1 VSAPVDGTA
10 TAAPTGP
17 RITGEDFRESVRG
30 IISPRRWARNVAHP
44 LKAVGE
50 VAGSGPVFA
59 LLILFGLNCVDELDR
74 TGFGILLPNVRDAF
88 GMSNTGILTLVALTL
103 LGAFLLQMPIAVWAD
118 RGNRVFITLLGA
130 ATWAAFSVMTGLST
144 AIWMLIIARAGAGIG
159 RAVVDPTHSSLLS
172 DWFPVDRR
180 PAVFSFHRAA
190 NVLGQFLGPLLA
202 GGIAYLT
209 DWRVPFLVFAVPT
222 VVLVVVGTRMKE
234 PIRGAQERLASGAS
248 AEVVE
253 TEEPVPSFAESWR
266 LLWKIEVLRRIWYA
280 VPFLAVSLIGF
291 VSLASL
297 LYSDVYELDELQRG
311 YLAAVV
317 EPFQLI
323 GLAIGARL
331 GTRLFLKDPS
341 LIFRLLRWVSFTA
354 AALAAGFA
362 YAPNIGLAV
371 VFNILLTADLAILL
385 PGILA
390 TLSLA
395 IPARARAVGFSV
407 ASWWAIP
414 GLALLPL
421 IGWIGDNWGTRLGML
436 VMTPILL
443 IGGLMISSGGS
454 VITRD
459 IEDVWRSSTAR
470 SQALLER
477 REGRSK
483 LLLVRDL
490 NVGYDGLQ
498 VLFDVN
504 MDVAEGEVVA
514 LLGTNGAGKST
525 LLRAITGITEAD
537 FGAVIFDGRD
547 ITHAPPNEIAAL
559 GVASVPGGAGV
570 FPGLTVREN
579 LRSAGWLVRRDRRL
593 MEERIEEVLDVF
605 PILRDRL
612 EEPASNLSGG
622 QQQMLALGMALL
634 ARPQLLIIDE
644 LSLGLAP
651 VVVSKLAELVRQV
664 AAGGTTVL
672 LVEQSVNVALGMAS
686 TAYFME
692 RGRVQFSGPA
702 EELLERPDLL
712 RAVFLTESALHGDG
726 APAAN
731 NGAATN
737 GAATNGAATNR
748 SGTAVPGAGAAA
760 PNGVVAPNGAS
771 QPDGRGIER
780 PTVPAPTA
788 PAATASDTPALQLVG
803 ITRRFGG
810 INAVDDVSL
819 EVTPGE
825 IVGLIGQNGA
835 GKTTILDLVS
845 GFQPLDG
852 GRILLA
858 GRDVS
863 HLSPAHRARIGL
875 GRTFQGGRLFSG
887 LTVAETVAVSLDR
900 SVAVKDPVNA
910 ALRLP
915 AAYDSEVAVG
925 RRVRQLLELFG
936 LMDYRD
942 SFTAE
947 LSTGTR
953 RIVELACVVGH
964 QPSVLLLDEPAGGVA
979 QKEVEQLGALLRRIC
994 DELGCAMLVIEHDM
1008 PLVAGLADR
1017 LVALETGAVIAE
1029 GEPAAVLADPRV
1041 IASYLGDDQL
1051 AVARSGSRGGGSVGT
1066 GAGDEVPGGT

>member
-1 VSAPVDGTA
+1 MNGAGHHGVTE
-10 TAAPTGP
+10 P
-17 RITGEDFRESVRG
+17 RISAEDLRESVRG
-30 IISPRRWARNVAHP
+30 IVSPRRWSATLAHP
-44 LKAVGE
+44 IRAVGE

-103 LGAFLLQMPIAVWAD
+103 LGAFLMQMPIAVWAD

-130 ATWAAFSVMTGLST
+130 ATWAAFSIMTGLST
-144 AIWMLIIARAGAGIG
+144 AIWMLIVARAGAGIG
-159 RAVVDPTHSSLLS
+159 RAVVDPTHASLLS

-222 VVLVVVGTRMKE
+222 VILVVLGTRMKE
-234 PIRGAQERLASGAS
+234 PIRGAQERRASGAS
-248 AEVVE
+248 DEVVE
-253 TEEPVPSFAESWR
+253 TEEPIPSFAESWR

-297 LYSDVYELDELQRG
+297 LYSDVYRLDELQRG

-317 EPFQLI
+317 EPFQLL
-323 GLAIGARL
+323 GLAVGARL
-331 GTRLFLKDPS
+331 GTRLFLKSPA
-341 LIFRLLRWVSFTA
+341 LIFRLLRWVSFVA

-362 YAPNIGLAV
+362 YAPNIAVAV
-371 VFNILLTADLAILL
+371 VFNVLLTADLAILL

-443 IGGLMISSGGS
+443 VGGLMISSGGS
-454 VITRD
+454 VIQRD
-459 IEDVWRSSTAR
+459 IEDVWKSSTAR

-477 REGRSK
+477 RAGRSK

-504 MDVAEGEVVA
+504 MEIAEGEIVA

-559 GVASVPGGAGV
+559 GVASMPGGAGV
-570 FPGLTVREN
+570 FPGLSVREN
-579 LRSAGWLVRRDRRL
+579 LRSAGWLVRRDRPVLDARTA
-593 MEERIEEVLDVF
+593 EVLEVF
-605 PILRDRL
+605 PVLAERL

-622 QQQMLALGMALL
+622 QQQMLALAMALL
-634 ARPQLLIIDE
+634 SRPKLLIIDE

-651 VVVSKLAELVRQV
+651 VVVGKLAELVREV

-672 LVEQSVNVALGMAS
+672 LVEQSVNVALGMAG

-702 EELLERPDLL
+702 EELLNRPDLL
-712 RAVFLTESALHGDG
+712 RAVFLAESVAAAGANDG
-726 APAAN
+726 ASGG
-731 NGAATN
+731 NGT
-737 GAATNGAATNR
+737 GPDTR
-748 SGTAVPGAGAAA
+748 PEEPPIGAG
-760 PNGVVAPNGAS
+760 
-771 QPDGRGIER
+771 
-780 PTVPAPTA
+780 
-788 PAATASDTPALQLVG
+788 PALELVAV
-803 ITRRFGG
+803 TRRFGG
-810 INAVDDVSL
+810 INAVDQVSL
-819 EVTPGE
+819 SVAPGE

-835 GKTTILDLVS
+835 GKTTILDLIS

-852 GRILLA
+852 GRILLN
-858 GRDVS
+858 GHDLS
-863 HLSPAHRARIGL
+863 HLSAAQRARHGL

-900 SVAVKDPVNA
+900 SVAVKDPINA

-915 AAYDSEVAVG
+915 AAHDSEVAVG

-979 QKEVEQLGALLRRIC
+979 QKEVEQLGALLGRIRS
-994 DELGCAMLVIEHDM
+994 ELGCAMLVIEHDM

-1029 GEPAAVLADPRV
+1029 GAPTDVLADPRV
-1041 IASYLGDDQL
+1041 IASYLGDDHL
-1051 AVARSGSRGGGSVGT
+1051 AVARSGHT
-1066 GAGDEVPGGT
+1066 N

>member
-1 VSAPVDGTA
+1 MNGAGHHGVTE
-10 TAAPTGP
+10 P
-17 RITGEDFRESVRG
+17 RISAEDLRESVRG
-30 IISPRRWARNVAHP
+30 IVSPRRWSATLAHP
-44 LKAVGE
+44 IRAVGE

-103 LGAFLLQMPIAVWAD
+103 LGAFLMQMPIAVWAD

-130 ATWAAFSVMTGLST
+130 ATWAAFSIMTGLST
-144 AIWMLIIARAGAGIG
+144 AIWMLIVARAGAGIG
-159 RAVVDPTHSSLLS
+159 RAVVDPTHASLLS

-222 VVLVVVGTRMKE
+222 VILVVLGTRMKE
-234 PIRGAQERLASGAS
+234 PIRGAQERRASGAS
-248 AEVVE
+248 DEVVE
-253 TEEPVPSFAESWR
+253 TEEPIPSFAESWR

-297 LYSDVYELDELQRG
+297 LYSDVYRLDELQRG

-317 EPFQLI
+317 EPFQLL
-323 GLAIGARL
+323 GLAVGARL
-331 GTRLFLKDPS
+331 GTRLFLKSPA
-341 LIFRLLRWVSFTA
+341 LIFRLLRWVSFIA

-362 YAPNIGLAV
+362 YAPNIAVAV
-371 VFNILLTADLAILL
+371 VFNVLLTADLAILL

-443 IGGLMISSGGS
+443 VGGLMISSGGS
-454 VITRD
+454 VIQRD
-459 IEDVWRSSTAR
+459 IEDVWKSSTAR

-477 REGRSK
+477 RAGRSK

-504 MDVAEGEVVA
+504 MEIAEGEIVA

-559 GVASVPGGAGV
+559 GVASMPGGAGV
-570 FPGLTVREN
+570 FPGLSVREN
-579 LRSAGWLVRRDRRL
+579 LRSAGWLVRRDRPVLDARTA
-593 MEERIEEVLDVF
+593 EVLEVF
-605 PILRDRL
+605 PVLAERL

-622 QQQMLALGMALL
+622 QQQMLALAMALL
-634 ARPQLLIIDE
+634 SRPKLLIIDE

-651 VVVSKLAELVRQV
+651 VVVGKLAELVREV

-672 LVEQSVNVALGMAS
+672 LVEQSVNVALGMAG

-702 EELLERPDLL
+702 EELLNRPDLL
-712 RAVFLTESALHGDG
+712 RAVFLAESVAAAGANDG
-726 APAAN
+726 ASGG
-731 NGAATN
+731 NGT
-737 GAATNGAATNR
+737 GPDTR
-748 SGTAVPGAGAAA
+748 PEEPPIGAG
-760 PNGVVAPNGAS
+760 
-771 QPDGRGIER
+771 
-780 PTVPAPTA
+780 
-788 PAATASDTPALQLVG
+788 PALELVAV
-803 ITRRFGG
+803 TRRFGG
-810 INAVDDVSL
+810 INAVDQVSL
-819 EVTPGE
+819 SIAPGE

-835 GKTTILDLVS
+835 GKTTILDLIS

-852 GRILLA
+852 GRILLN
-858 GRDVS
+858 GHDLS
-863 HLSPAHRARIGL
+863 HLSAAQRARHGL

-900 SVAVKDPVNA
+900 SVAVKDPINA

-915 AAYDSEVAVG
+915 AAHDSEVAVG

-979 QKEVEQLGALLRRIC
+979 QKEVEQLGALLGRIRS
-994 DELGCAMLVIEHDM
+994 ELGCAMLVIEHDM
-1008 PLVAGLADR
+1008 PLVAGLANR

-1029 GEPAAVLADPRV
+1029 GTPTDVLADPRV
-1041 IASYLGDDQL
+1041 IASYLGDDHL
-1051 AVARSGSRGGGSVGT
+1051 AVARSGHT
-1066 GAGDEVPGGT
+1066 N

>member
-1 VSAPVDGTA
+1 MNGAGHHGVTE
-10 TAAPTGP
+10 P
-17 RITGEDFRESVRG
+17 RISAEDLRESVRG
-30 IISPRRWARNVAHP
+30 IVSPRRWSATLAHP
-44 LKAVGE
+44 IRAVGE
-50 VAGSGPVFA
+50 VAGSGPVYA

-103 LGAFLLQMPIAVWAD
+103 LGAFLMQMPIAVWAD

-130 ATWAAFSVMTGLST
+130 ATWAAFSIMTGLST
-144 AIWMLIIARAGAGIG
+144 AIWMLIVARAGAGIG
-159 RAVVDPTHSSLLS
+159 RAVVDPTHASLLS

-222 VVLVVVGTRMKE
+222 VILVVLGTRMKE
-234 PIRGAQERLASGAS
+234 PIRGAQERRASGAS
-248 AEVVE
+248 DEVVE
-253 TEEPVPSFAESWR
+253 TEEPIPSFAESWR

-297 LYSDVYELDELQRG
+297 LYSDVYRLDELQRG

-317 EPFQLI
+317 EPFQLL
-323 GLAIGARL
+323 GLAVGARL
-331 GTRLFLKDPS
+331 GTRLFLKSPA
-341 LIFRLLRWVSFTA
+341 LIFRLLRWVSFIA

-362 YAPNIGLAV
+362 YAPNIAVAV
-371 VFNILLTADLAILL
+371 VFNVLLTADLAILL

-443 IGGLMISSGGS
+443 VGGLMISSGGS
-454 VITRD
+454 VIQRD
-459 IEDVWRSSTAR
+459 IEDVWKSSTAR

-477 REGRSK
+477 RAGRSK

-504 MDVAEGEVVA
+504 MEIAEGEIVA

-559 GVASVPGGAGV
+559 GVASMPGGAGV
-570 FPGLTVREN
+570 FPGLSVREN
-579 LRSAGWLVRRDRRL
+579 LRSAGWLVRRDRPVLDARTA
-593 MEERIEEVLDVF
+593 EVLEVF
-605 PILRDRL
+605 PVLAERL

-622 QQQMLALGMALL
+622 QQQMLALAMALL
-634 ARPQLLIIDE
+634 SRPKLLIIDE

-651 VVVSKLAELVRQV
+651 VVVGKLVELVREV

-672 LVEQSVNVALGMAS
+672 LVEQSVNVALGMAG

-702 EELLERPDLL
+702 EELLNRPDLL
-712 RAVFLTESALHGDG
+712 RAVFLAESVAAAGANDG
-726 APAAN
+726 ASGG
-731 NGAATN
+731 NGT
-737 GAATNGAATNR
+737 GPDTR
-748 SGTAVPGAGAAA
+748 PEEPPIGAG
-760 PNGVVAPNGAS
+760 
-771 QPDGRGIER
+771 
-780 PTVPAPTA
+780 
-788 PAATASDTPALQLVG
+788 PALELVAV
-803 ITRRFGG
+803 TRRFGG
-810 INAVDDVSL
+810 INAVDQVSL
-819 EVTPGE
+819 SIAPGE

-835 GKTTILDLVS
+835 GKTTILDLIS

-852 GRILLA
+852 GRILLN
-858 GRDVS
+858 GHDLS
-863 HLSPAHRARIGL
+863 HLSAAQRARHGL

-900 SVAVKDPVNA
+900 SVAVKDPINA

-915 AAYDSEVAVG
+915 AAHDSEVAVG

-979 QKEVEQLGALLRRIC
+979 QKEVEQLGALLGRIRS
-994 DELGCAMLVIEHDM
+994 ELGCAMLVIEHDM
-1008 PLVAGLADR
+1008 PLVAGLANR

-1029 GEPAAVLADPRV
+1029 GTPTDVLADPRV
-1041 IASYLGDDQL
+1041 IASYLGDDHL
-1051 AVARSGSRGGGSVGT
+1051 AVARSGHT
-1066 GAGDEVPGGT
+1066 N

>member
-1 VSAPVDGTA
+1 VSAPADTTTA
-10 TAAPTGP
+10 PAAPGP
-17 RITGEDFRESVRG
+17 RITREDFRESVRG
-30 IISPRRWARNVAHP
+30 IVSPRRWARNVAHP
-44 LKAVGE
+44 VKAVGE

-59 LLILFGLNCVDELDR
+59 LLVLFGLNCVDELDR

-103 LGAFLLQMPIAVWAD
+103 LGAFLMQMPIAIWAD

-159 RAVVDPTHSSLLS
+159 RAVVDPTHASLLS
-172 DWFPVDRR
+172 DWFAVDRR

-190 NVLGQFLGPLLA
+190 NVLGQFMGPLLA

-209 DWRVPFLVFAVPT
+209 DWRVPFFVFAVPT
-222 VVLVVVGTRMKE
+222 VVLVVIGTRMKE
-234 PIRGAQERLASGAS
+234 PVRGAQERLASGAS

-253 TEEPVPSFAESWR
+253 TAEPVPSFAESWR

-297 LYSDVYELDELQRG
+297 LYSDVYDLDELQRG

-323 GLAIGARL
+323 GLAVGARL
-331 GTRLFLKDPS
+331 GTRLFLKDPA

-354 AALAAGFA
+354 ALLAAGFA

-477 REGRSK
+477 RQGRSK

-579 LRSAGWLVRRDRRL
+579 LRSAAWLIRRDRRL
-593 MEERIEEVLDVF
+593 VEERIEEVLEVF
-605 PILRDRL
+605 PILRERL

-634 ARPQLLIIDE
+634 ARPKLLIIDE

-664 AAGGTTVL
+664 AAAGTTVL

-712 RAVFLTESALHGDG
+712 RAVFLTETALHGD
-726 APAAN
+726 
-731 NGAATN
+731 
-737 GAATNGAATNR
+737 
-748 SGTAVPGAGAAA
+748 AGAAA
-760 PNGVVAPNGAS
+760 NGSAANGATS
-771 QPDGRGIER
+771 NGPATNGPAVGNVTSSNGHDG
-780 PTVPAPTA
+780 PAAAPAPVPTG
-788 PAATASDTPALQLVG
+788 ASGPALQLVD

-810 INAVDDVSL
+810 INAVDCVSL
-819 EVTPGE
+819 EVTEGE

-863 HLSPAHRARIGL
+863 HLSPAQRARAGL
-875 GRTFQGGRLFSG
+875 GRTFQGGRLFPG

-900 SVAVKDPVNA
+900 SVAVKDPINA

-942 SFTAE
+942 SFTSE

-1041 IASYLGDDQL
+1041 VASYLGDDQL
-1051 AVARSGSRGGGSVGT
+1051 AVARSGSASTTG
-1066 GAGDEVPGGT
+1066 GAGDGVPGGT

>member
-1 VSAPVDGTA
+1 MNGAGHHGVTE
-10 TAAPTGP
+10 P
-17 RITGEDFRESVRG
+17 RISAEDLRESVRG
-30 IISPRRWARNVAHP
+30 IVSPRRWSATLAHP
-44 LKAVGE
+44 IRAVGE

-103 LGAFLLQMPIAVWAD
+103 LGAFLMQMPIAVWAD

-130 ATWAAFSVMTGLST
+130 ATWAAFSIMTGLST
-144 AIWMLIIARAGAGIG
+144 AIWMLIVARAGAGIG
-159 RAVVDPTHSSLLS
+159 RAVVDPTHASLLS

-222 VVLVVVGTRMKE
+222 VILVVLGTRMKE
-234 PIRGAQERLASGAS
+234 PIRGAQERRASGAS
-248 AEVVE
+248 DEVVE
-253 TEEPVPSFAESWR
+253 TEEPIPSFAESWR

-297 LYSDVYELDELQRG
+297 LYSDVYRLDELQRG

-317 EPFQLI
+317 EPFQLL
-323 GLAIGARL
+323 GLAVGARL
-331 GTRLFLKDPS
+331 GTRLFLKSPA
-341 LIFRLLRWVSFTA
+341 LIFRLLRWVSFIA

-362 YAPNIGLAV
+362 YAPNIAVAV
-371 VFNILLTADLAILL
+371 VFNVLLTADLAILL

-443 IGGLMISSGGS
+443 VGGLMISSGGS
-454 VITRD
+454 VIQRD
-459 IEDVWRSSTAR
+459 IEDVWKSSTAR

-477 REGRSK
+477 RAGRSK

-504 MDVAEGEVVA
+504 MEIAEGEIVA

-559 GVASVPGGAGV
+559 GVASMPGGAGV
-570 FPGLTVREN
+570 FPGLSVREN
-579 LRSAGWLVRRDRRL
+579 LRSAGWLVRRDRPVLDARTA
-593 MEERIEEVLDVF
+593 EVLEVF
-605 PILRDRL
+605 PVLAERL

-622 QQQMLALGMALL
+622 QQQMLALAMALL
-634 ARPQLLIIDE
+634 SRPKLLIIDE

-651 VVVSKLAELVRQV
+651 VVVGKLAELVREV

-672 LVEQSVNVALGMAS
+672 LVEQSVNVALGMAG

-702 EELLERPDLL
+702 EELLNRPDLL
-712 RAVFLTESALHGDG
+712 RAVFLAESVAAAGANDG
-726 APAAN
+726 ASGG
-731 NGAATN
+731 NGT
-737 GAATNGAATNR
+737 GPDTR
-748 SGTAVPGAGAAA
+748 PEEPPIGAG
-760 PNGVVAPNGAS
+760 
-771 QPDGRGIER
+771 
-780 PTVPAPTA
+780 
-788 PAATASDTPALQLVG
+788 PALELVAV
-803 ITRRFGG
+803 TRRFGG
-810 INAVDDVSL
+810 INAVDQVSL
-819 EVTPGE
+819 SIAPGE

-835 GKTTILDLVS
+835 GKTTILDLIS

-852 GRILLA
+852 GRILLN
-858 GRDVS
+858 GHDLS
-863 HLSPAHRARIGL
+863 HLSAAQRARHGL

-900 SVAVKDPVNA
+900 SVAVKDPINA

-915 AAYDSEVAVG
+915 AAHDSEVAVG

-942 SFTAE
+942 SFTSE

-979 QKEVEQLGALLRRIC
+979 QKEVEQLGALLGRIRS
-994 DELGCAMLVIEHDM
+994 ELGCAMLVIEHDM
-1008 PLVAGLADR
+1008 PLVAGLANR

-1029 GEPAAVLADPRV
+1029 GTPTDVLADPRV
-1041 IASYLGDDQL
+1041 IASYLGDDHL
-1051 AVARSGSRGGGSVGT
+1051 AVARSGHT
-1066 GAGDEVPGGT
+1066 N

>member
-1 VSAPVDGTA
+1 MSAPVDTVTEA
-10 TAAPTGP
+10 EGP
-17 RITGEDFRESVRG
+17 RITREDFRESVRG
-30 IISPRRWARNVAHP
+30 IVSPRRWARNVAHP
-44 LKAVGE
+44 IRAVGE

-59 LLILFGLNCVDELDR
+59 LLVLFGLNCVDELDR

-103 LGAFLLQMPIAVWAD
+103 LGAFLMQMPIAIWAD
-118 RGNRVFITLLGA
+118 RGNRVVITLLGA
-130 ATWAAFSVMTGLST
+130 ATWAAFSIMTGLST
-144 AIWMLIIARAGAGIG
+144 AIWMLIVARAGAGIG
-159 RAVVDPTHSSLLS
+159 RAVVDPTHASLLS
-172 DWFPVDRR
+172 DWFAVDRR

-222 VVLVVVGTRMKE
+222 VVLVIVGTRMKE
-234 PIRGAQERLASGAS
+234 PLRGAQERRASGAS
-248 AEVVE
+248 EEVIE
-253 TEEPVPSFAESWR
+253 TEEPIPSFAESWR
-266 LLWKIEVLRRIWYA
+266 LLWKIDVLRRIWYA

-297 LYSDVYELDELQRG
+297 LYSDVYDLDELQRG

-331 GTRLFLKDPS
+331 GTRLFLKDPA

-354 AALAAGFA
+354 AILAAGFA
-362 YAPNIGLAV
+362 YAPTIGLAV

-443 IGGLMISSGGS
+443 VGGLMISSGGS
-454 VITRD
+454 VIKRD
-459 IEDVWRSSTAR
+459 IEDVWKSSTAR

-477 REGRSK
+477 RAGRSK

-504 MDVAEGEVVA
+504 MDIAEGEVVA

-579 LRSAGWLVRRDRRL
+579 LRSAGWLVRKDRAL
-593 MEERIEEVLDVF
+593 MEQRVEEVLEVF
-605 PILRDRL
+605 PILRERL
-612 EEPASNLSGG
+612 DEPASNLSGG

-634 ARPQLLIIDE
+634 ARPKLLIIDE

-651 VVVSKLAELVRQV
+651 VVVAKLAELVREV

-692 RGRVQFSGPA
+692 RGKVQFSGPA
-702 EELLERPDLL
+702 EELLDRPDLL
-712 RAVFLTESALHGDG
+712 RAVFLSESALHGDG
-726 APAAN
+726 AAPNGTAASDGTA
-731 NGAATN
+731 NGGTATGAVAIDGVAPTN
-737 GAATNGAATNR
+737 GSGNGT
-748 SGTAVPGAGAAA
+748 GGVPAA
-760 PNGVVAPNGAS
+760 PNGHAAPVAAAVGA
-771 QPDGRGIER
+771 DAT
-780 PTVPAPTA
+780 PTE
-788 PAATASDTPALQLVG
+788 PALQLIG
-803 ITRRFGG
+803 LTRRFGG
-810 INAVDDVSL
+810 INAVDGVSL
-819 EVTPGE
+819 DVAPGE

-852 GRILLA
+852 GRILMG
-858 GRDVS
+858 GRDLS
-863 HLSPAHRARIGL
+863 HLSAAQRARIGL
-875 GRTFQGGRLFSG
+875 GRTFQGGRLFAG

-900 SVAVKDPVNA
+900 SVAVKDPINA

-915 AAYDSEVAVG
+915 ASYDSEVAVG

-979 QKEVEQLGALLRRIC
+979 QKEVEQLGALLRRIR

-1029 GEPAAVLADPRV
+1029 GDPTAVLTDPRV
-1041 IASYLGDDQL
+1041 VASYLGDDQL
-1051 AVARSGSRGGGSVGT
+1051 AVARSGSTASWGDGDGG
-1066 GAGDEVPGGT
+1066 

>member
-1 VSAPVDGTA
+1 MNGAGHHGVTE
-10 TAAPTGP
+10 P
-17 RITGEDFRESVRG
+17 RISAEDLRESVRG
-30 IISPRRWARNVAHP
+30 IVSPRRWSATLAHP
-44 LKAVGE
+44 IRAVGE

-103 LGAFLLQMPIAVWAD
+103 LGAFLMQMPIAVWAD

-130 ATWAAFSVMTGLST
+130 ATWAAFSIMTGLST
-144 AIWMLIIARAGAGIG
+144 AIWMLIVARAGAGIG
-159 RAVVDPTHSSLLS
+159 RAVVDPTHASLLS

-222 VVLVVVGTRMKE
+222 VILVVLGTRMKE
-234 PIRGAQERLASGAS
+234 PIRGAQERRASGAS
-248 AEVVE
+248 DEVVE
-253 TEEPVPSFAESWR
+253 TEEPIPSFAESWR

-297 LYSDVYELDELQRG
+297 LYSDVYRLDELQRG

-317 EPFQLI
+317 EPFQLL
-323 GLAIGARL
+323 GLAVGARL
-331 GTRLFLKDPS
+331 GTRLFLKSPA
-341 LIFRLLRWVSFTA
+341 LIFRLLRWVSFVA

-362 YAPNIGLAV
+362 YAPNIAVAV
-371 VFNILLTADLAILL
+371 VFNVLLTADLAILL

-443 IGGLMISSGGS
+443 VGGLMISSGGS
-454 VITRD
+454 VIQRD
-459 IEDVWRSSTAR
+459 IEDVWKSSTAR

-477 REGRSK
+477 RAGRSK

-504 MDVAEGEVVA
+504 MEIAEGEIVA

-559 GVASVPGGAGV
+559 GVASMPGGAGV
-570 FPGLTVREN
+570 FPGLSVREN
-579 LRSAGWLVRRDRRL
+579 LRSAGWLVRRDRPVLDARTA
-593 MEERIEEVLDVF
+593 EVLEVF
-605 PILRDRL
+605 PVLAERL

-622 QQQMLALGMALL
+622 QQQMLALAMALL
-634 ARPQLLIIDE
+634 SRPKLLIIDE

-651 VVVSKLAELVRQV
+651 VVVGKLVELVREV

-672 LVEQSVNVALGMAS
+672 LVEQSVNVALGMAG

-702 EELLERPDLL
+702 EELLNRPDLL
-712 RAVFLTESALHGDG
+712 RAVFLAESVAAAGANDG
-726 APAAN
+726 ASGG
-731 NGAATN
+731 NGT
-737 GAATNGAATNR
+737 GPDTR
-748 SGTAVPGAGAAA
+748 PEEPPIGAG
-760 PNGVVAPNGAS
+760 
-771 QPDGRGIER
+771 
-780 PTVPAPTA
+780 
-788 PAATASDTPALQLVG
+788 PALELVAV
-803 ITRRFGG
+803 TRRFGG
-810 INAVDDVSL
+810 INAVDQVSL
-819 EVTPGE
+819 SIAPGE

-835 GKTTILDLVS
+835 GKTTILDLIS

-852 GRILLA
+852 GRILLN
-858 GRDVS
+858 GHDLS
-863 HLSPAHRARIGL
+863 HLSAAQRARHGL

-900 SVAVKDPVNA
+900 SVAVKDPINA

-915 AAYDSEVAVG
+915 AAHDSEVAVG

-979 QKEVEQLGALLRRIC
+979 QKEVEQLGALLGRIRS
-994 DELGCAMLVIEHDM
+994 ELGCAMLVIEHDM

-1029 GEPAAVLADPRV
+1029 GAPTDVLADPRV
-1041 IASYLGDDQL
+1041 IASYLGDDHL
-1051 AVARSGSRGGGSVGT
+1051 AVARSGHT
-1066 GAGDEVPGGT
+1066 N

>member
-1 VSAPVDGTA
+1 M
-10 TAAPTGP
+10 TGAEHHGVTEP
-17 RITGEDFRESVRG
+17 RISAEDLRESVRG
-30 IISPRRWARNVAHP
+30 IVSPRRWSATLAHP
-44 LKAVGE
+44 IRAVGE

-103 LGAFLLQMPIAVWAD
+103 LGAFLMQMPIAVWAD

-130 ATWAAFSVMTGLST
+130 ATWAAFSIMTGLST
-144 AIWMLIIARAGAGIG
+144 AIWMLIVARAGAGIG
-159 RAVVDPTHSSLLS
+159 RAVVDPTHASLLS

-222 VVLVVVGTRMKE
+222 VILVVLGTRMKE
-234 PIRGAQERLASGAS
+234 PIRGAQERRASGAS
-248 AEVVE
+248 DEVVE
-253 TEEPVPSFAESWR
+253 TEEPIPSFAESWR

-297 LYSDVYELDELQRG
+297 LYSDVYRLDELQRG

-317 EPFQLI
+317 EPFQLL
-323 GLAIGARL
+323 GLAVGARL
-331 GTRLFLKDPS
+331 GTRLFLKSPA
-341 LIFRLLRWVSFTA
+341 LIFRLLRWVSFVA

-362 YAPNIGLAV
+362 YAPNIAVAV
-371 VFNILLTADLAILL
+371 VFNVLLTADLAILL

-443 IGGLMISSGGS
+443 VGGLMISSGGS
-454 VITRD
+454 VIQRD
-459 IEDVWRSSTAR
+459 IEDVWKSSTAR

-477 REGRSK
+477 RAGRSK

-504 MDVAEGEVVA
+504 MEIAEGEIVA

-559 GVASVPGGAGV
+559 GVASMPGGAGV
-570 FPGLTVREN
+570 FPGLSVREN
-579 LRSAGWLVRRDRRL
+579 LRSAGWLVRRDRPELDARTA
-593 MEERIEEVLDVF
+593 EVLEVF
-605 PILRDRL
+605 PVLAERL

-622 QQQMLALGMALL
+622 QQQMLALAMALL
-634 ARPQLLIIDE
+634 SRPKLLIIDE

-651 VVVSKLAELVRQV
+651 VVVGKLAELVREV

-672 LVEQSVNVALGMAS
+672 LVEQSVNVALGMAG

-702 EELLERPDLL
+702 EELLNRPDLL
-712 RAVFLTESALHGDG
+712 RAVFLAESVAAAGANDG
-726 APAAN
+726 ASGG
-731 NGAATN
+731 NGT
-737 GAATNGAATNR
+737 GPDTR
-748 SGTAVPGAGAAA
+748 PEEPPIGAG
-760 PNGVVAPNGAS
+760 
-771 QPDGRGIER
+771 
-780 PTVPAPTA
+780 
-788 PAATASDTPALQLVG
+788 PALELVAV
-803 ITRRFGG
+803 TRRFGG
-810 INAVDDVSL
+810 INAVDQVSL
-819 EVTPGE
+819 SVAPGE

-835 GKTTILDLVS
+835 GKTTILDLIS

-852 GRILLA
+852 GRILLN
-858 GRDVS
+858 GYDLS
-863 HLSPAHRARIGL
+863 HLSAAHRARHGL
-875 GRTFQGGRLFSG
+875 GRTFQGGRLFPG

-900 SVAVKDPVNA
+900 SVSVKDPINA

-915 AAYDSEVAVG
+915 AAHDSEVAVG

-979 QKEVEQLGALLRRIC
+979 QKEVEQLGALLGRIRS
-994 DELGCAMLVIEHDM
+994 ELGCAMLVIEHDM

-1029 GEPAAVLADPRV
+1029 GAPTDVLADPRV
-1041 IASYLGDDQL
+1041 IASYLGDDHL
-1051 AVARSGSRGGGSVGT
+1051 AVARSGHT
-1066 GAGDEVPGGT
+1066 N

>member
-1 VSAPVDGTA
+1 MSASADA
-10 TAAPTGP
+10 AAPESDVGP
-17 RITGEDFRESVRG
+17 RITSEDFKESVKG
-30 IISPRRWARNVAHP
+30 IVSPRRWAATMAHP
-44 LKAVGE
+44 MRAVAE

-59 LLILFGLNCVDELDR
+59 LLVLFGLNCVDELDR
-74 TGFGILLPNVRDAF
+74 TGFGILLPNIRDAF

-103 LGAFLLQMPIAVWAD
+103 LGAFLMQMPIAVWAD
-118 RGNRVFITLLGA
+118 RGNRVVITLLGA
-130 ATWAAFSVMTGLST
+130 ATWAAFSVMTGMST
-144 AIWMLIIARAGAGIG
+144 AIWMLIVARAGAGIG

-190 NVLGQFLGPLLA
+190 NVLGQFAGPLLA

-222 VVLVVVGTRMKE
+222 VLLVVLGTRMKE
-234 PIRGAQERLASGAS
+234 PIRGAQERLAAGAS
-248 AEVVE
+248 AEVAE

-266 LLWKIEVLRRIWYA
+266 LLWKIEALRRIWYA

-297 LYSDVYELDELQRG
+297 LYSDVYHLDELQRG

-323 GLAIGARL
+323 GLAVGARL
-331 GTRLFLKDPS
+331 GTRLFLKDPA

-354 AALAAGFA
+354 AVLAAGFA
-362 YAPNIGLAV
+362 YAPTIWLAV

-443 IGGLMISSGGS
+443 VGGLMISSGGS
-454 VITRD
+454 VISRD
-459 IEDVWRSSTAR
+459 IDDVWKSSMAR
-470 SQALLER
+470 SQALLDR
-477 REGRSK
+477 REGRAK
-483 LLLVRDL
+483 LLMVRDL

-504 MDVAEGEVVA
+504 MEVAEGEIVA

-525 LLRAITGITEAD
+525 LLRAVTGITEAD

-559 GVASVPGGAGV
+559 GVASMPGGSGV
-570 FPGLTVREN
+570 FPGLTVNEN

-593 MEERIEEVLDVF
+593 LDERTEQVLEVF

-612 EEPASNLSGG
+612 EDRASNLSGG

-634 ARPQLLIIDE
+634 AQPKLLIIDE

-651 VVVSKLAELVRQV
+651 VVVGKLAELVGDV
-664 AAGGTTVL
+664 AARGTTVL

-702 EELLERPDLL
+702 EELLQRPDLL
-712 RAVFLTESALHGDG
+712 RAVFLTEGSVAHNDASAD
-726 APAAN
+726 ASAD
-731 NGAATN
+731 
-737 GAATNGAATNR
+737 
-748 SGTAVPGAGAAA
+748 AGAASR
-760 PNGVVAPNGAS
+760 NGAPLPEPS
-771 QPDGRGIER
+771 
-780 PTVPAPTA
+780 VPAS
-788 PAATASDTPALQLVG
+788 AASGPVLELIG
-803 ITRRFGG
+803 LTRRFGG
-810 INAVDDVSL
+810 INAVDGVNLSVASG
-819 EVTPGE
+819 EV
-825 IVGLIGQNGA
+825 VGLIGQNGA
-835 GKTTILDLVS
+835 GKTTILDLIS

-852 GRILLA
+852 GRILLN

-863 HLSPAHRARIGL
+863 SMSPAQRSRVGL
-875 GRTFQGGRLFSG
+875 GRTFQGGRLFPG

-900 SVAVKDPVNA
+900 SVTVKDPLNA
-910 ALRLP
+910 ALRMP
-915 AAYDSEVAVG
+915 AAHDSEVAVG

-942 SFTAE
+942 NFTGE

-979 QKEVEQLGALLRRIC
+979 QREVEQLGTLLRRIC
-994 DELGCAMLVIEHDM
+994 DELGCSMLVIEHDM
-1008 PLVAGLADR
+1008 TLVASLADR
-1017 LVALETGAVIAE
+1017 LLALETGAVIAE
-1029 GEPAAVLADPRV
+1029 GDPASVLADPRV
-1041 IASYLGDDQL
+1041 VASYLGDDRL
-1051 AVARSGSRGGGSVGT
+1051 AVARSGTV
-1066 GAGDEVPGGT
+1066 

>member
-1 VSAPVDGTA
+1 MNGAGHHGVTE
-10 TAAPTGP
+10 P
-17 RITGEDFRESVRG
+17 RISAEDLRESVRG
-30 IISPRRWARNVAHP
+30 IVSPRRWSATLAHP
-44 LKAVGE
+44 IRAVGE

-103 LGAFLLQMPIAVWAD
+103 LGAFLMQMPIAVWAD

-130 ATWAAFSVMTGLST
+130 ATWAAFSIMTGLST
-144 AIWMLIIARAGAGIG
+144 AIWMLIVARAGAGIG
-159 RAVVDPTHSSLLS
+159 RAVVDPTHASLLS

-222 VVLVVVGTRMKE
+222 VILVVLGTRMKE
-234 PIRGAQERLASGAS
+234 PIRGAQERRASGAS
-248 AEVVE
+248 DEVVE
-253 TEEPVPSFAESWR
+253 TEEPIPSFAESWR

-297 LYSDVYELDELQRG
+297 LYSDVYRLDELQRG

-317 EPFQLI
+317 EPFQLL
-323 GLAIGARL
+323 GLAVGARL
-331 GTRLFLKDPS
+331 GTRLFLKSPA
-341 LIFRLLRWVSFTA
+341 LIFRLLRWVSFIA

-362 YAPNIGLAV
+362 YAPNIAVAV
-371 VFNILLTADLAILL
+371 VFNVLLTADLAILL

-443 IGGLMISSGGS
+443 VGGLMISSGGS
-454 VITRD
+454 VIQRD
-459 IEDVWRSSTAR
+459 IEDVWKSSTAR

-477 REGRSK
+477 RAGRSK

-504 MDVAEGEVVA
+504 MEIAEGEIVA

-559 GVASVPGGAGV
+559 GVASMPGGAGV
-570 FPGLTVREN
+570 FPGLSVREN
-579 LRSAGWLVRRDRRL
+579 LRSAGWLVRRDRPVLDARTA
-593 MEERIEEVLDVF
+593 EVLEVF
-605 PILRDRL
+605 PVLAERL

-622 QQQMLALGMALL
+622 QQQMLALAMALL
-634 ARPQLLIIDE
+634 SRPKLLIIDE

-651 VVVSKLAELVRQV
+651 VVVGKLAELVREV

-672 LVEQSVNVALGMAS
+672 LVEQSVNVALGMAG

-702 EELLERPDLL
+702 EELLNRPDLL
-712 RAVFLTESALHGDG
+712 RAVFLAESVAAAGANDG
-726 APAAN
+726 ANGGNGTGPDTRPAEPPINA
-731 NGAATN
+731 
-737 GAATNGAATNR
+737 
-748 SGTAVPGAGAAA
+748 
-760 PNGVVAPNGAS
+760 
-771 QPDGRGIER
+771 D
-780 PTVPAPTA
+780 
-788 PAATASDTPALQLVG
+788 PALELVAV
-803 ITRRFGG
+803 TRRFGG
-810 INAVDDVSL
+810 INAVDQVSL
-819 EVTPGE
+819 SVAPGE

-835 GKTTILDLVS
+835 GKTTILDLIS

-852 GRILLA
+852 GRILLN
-858 GRDVS
+858 GYDLS
-863 HLSPAHRARIGL
+863 HLSAAHRARHGL
-875 GRTFQGGRLFSG
+875 GRTFQGGRLFPG

-900 SVAVKDPVNA
+900 SVSVKDPINA

-915 AAYDSEVAVG
+915 AAHDSEVAVG

-979 QKEVEQLGALLRRIC
+979 QKEVEQLGALLGRIRS
-994 DELGCAMLVIEHDM
+994 ELGCAMLVIEHDM

-1029 GEPAAVLADPRV
+1029 GAPTDVLADPRV
-1041 IASYLGDDQL
+1041 IASYLGDDHL
-1051 AVARSGSRGGGSVGT
+1051 AVARSGHT
-1066 GAGDEVPGGT
+1066 N

>member
-1 VSAPVDGTA
+1 M
-10 TAAPTGP
+10 TGAEHHGVTEP
-17 RITGEDFRESVRG
+17 RISAEDLRESVRG
-30 IISPRRWARNVAHP
+30 IVSPRRWSATLAHP
-44 LKAVGE
+44 IRAVGE

-103 LGAFLLQMPIAVWAD
+103 LGAFLMQMPIAVWAD

-130 ATWAAFSVMTGLST
+130 ATWAAFSIMTGLST
-144 AIWMLIIARAGAGIG
+144 AIWMLIVARAGAGIG
-159 RAVVDPTHSSLLS
+159 RAVVDPTHASLLS

-222 VVLVVVGTRMKE
+222 VILVVLGTRMKE
-234 PIRGAQERLASGAS
+234 PIRGAQERRASGAS
-248 AEVVE
+248 DEVVE
-253 TEEPVPSFAESWR
+253 TEEPIPSFAESWR

-297 LYSDVYELDELQRG
+297 LYSDVYRLDELQRG

-317 EPFQLI
+317 EPFQLL
-323 GLAIGARL
+323 GLAVGARL
-331 GTRLFLKDPS
+331 GTRLFLKSPA
-341 LIFRLLRWVSFTA
+341 LIFRLLRWVSFIA

-362 YAPNIGLAV
+362 YAPNIAVAV
-371 VFNILLTADLAILL
+371 VFNVLLTADLAILL

-443 IGGLMISSGGS
+443 VGGLMISSGGS
-454 VITRD
+454 VIQRD
-459 IEDVWRSSTAR
+459 IEDVWKSSTAR

-477 REGRSK
+477 RAGRSK

-504 MDVAEGEVVA
+504 MEIAEGEIVA

-559 GVASVPGGAGV
+559 GVASMPGGAGV
-570 FPGLTVREN
+570 FPGLSVREN
-579 LRSAGWLVRRDRRL
+579 LRSAGWLVRRDRPVLDARTA
-593 MEERIEEVLDVF
+593 EVLEVF
-605 PILRDRL
+605 PVLAERL

-622 QQQMLALGMALL
+622 QQQMLALAMALL
-634 ARPQLLIIDE
+634 SRPKLLIIDE

-651 VVVSKLAELVRQV
+651 VVVGKLAELVREV

-672 LVEQSVNVALGMAS
+672 LVEQSVNVALGMAG

-702 EELLERPDLL
+702 EELLNRPDLL
-712 RAVFLTESALHGDG
+712 RAVFLAESVAAAGANDG
-726 APAAN
+726 ASGG
-731 NGAATN
+731 NGT
-737 GAATNGAATNR
+737 GPDTR
-748 SGTAVPGAGAAA
+748 PEEPPIGAG
-760 PNGVVAPNGAS
+760 
-771 QPDGRGIER
+771 
-780 PTVPAPTA
+780 
-788 PAATASDTPALQLVG
+788 PALELVAV
-803 ITRRFGG
+803 TRRFGG
-810 INAVDDVSL
+810 INAVDQVSL
-819 EVTPGE
+819 SIAPGE

-835 GKTTILDLVS
+835 GKTTILDLIS

-852 GRILLA
+852 GRILLN
-858 GRDVS
+858 GHDLS
-863 HLSPAHRARIGL
+863 HLSAAQRARHGL

-900 SVAVKDPVNA
+900 SVAVKDPINA

-915 AAYDSEVAVG
+915 AAHDSEVAVG

-979 QKEVEQLGALLRRIC
+979 QKEVEQLGALLGRIRS
-994 DELGCAMLVIEHDM
+994 ELGCAMLVIEHDM
-1008 PLVAGLADR
+1008 PLVAGLANR

-1029 GEPAAVLADPRV
+1029 GAPTDVLADPRV
-1041 IASYLGDDQL
+1041 IASYLGDDHL
-1051 AVARSGSRGGGSVGT
+1051 AVARSGHT
-1066 GAGDEVPGGT
+1066 N

>member
-1 VSAPVDGTA
+1 MNGAGHHGVTE
-10 TAAPTGP
+10 P
-17 RITGEDFRESVRG
+17 RISAEDLRESVRG
-30 IISPRRWARNVAHP
+30 IVSPRRWSATLAHP
-44 LKAVGE
+44 IRAVGE

-103 LGAFLLQMPIAVWAD
+103 LGAFLMQMPIAVWAD

-130 ATWAAFSVMTGLST
+130 ATWAAFSIMTGLST
-144 AIWMLIIARAGAGIG
+144 AIWMLIVARAGAGIG
-159 RAVVDPTHSSLLS
+159 RAVVDPTHASLLS

-222 VVLVVVGTRMKE
+222 VILVVLGTRMKE
-234 PIRGAQERLASGAS
+234 PIRGAQERRASGAS
-248 AEVVE
+248 DEVVE
-253 TEEPVPSFAESWR
+253 TEEPIPSFAESWR

-297 LYSDVYELDELQRG
+297 LYSDVYRLDELQRG

-317 EPFQLI
+317 EPFQLL
-323 GLAIGARL
+323 GLAVGARL
-331 GTRLFLKDPS
+331 GTRLFLKSPA
-341 LIFRLLRWVSFTA
+341 LIFRLLRWVSFIA

-362 YAPNIGLAV
+362 YAPNIAVAV
-371 VFNILLTADLAILL
+371 VFNVLLTADLAILL

-443 IGGLMISSGGS
+443 VGGLMISSGGS
-454 VITRD
+454 VIQRD
-459 IEDVWRSSTAR
+459 IEDVWKSSTAR

-477 REGRSK
+477 RAGRSK

-504 MDVAEGEVVA
+504 MEIAEGEIVA

-559 GVASVPGGAGV
+559 GVASMPGGAGV
-570 FPGLTVREN
+570 FPGLSVREN
-579 LRSAGWLVRRDRRL
+579 LRSAGWLVRRDRPELDARTA
-593 MEERIEEVLDVF
+593 EVLEVF
-605 PILRDRL
+605 PVLAERL

-622 QQQMLALGMALL
+622 QQQMLALAMALL
-634 ARPQLLIIDE
+634 SRPKLLIIDE

-651 VVVSKLAELVRQV
+651 VVVGKLAELVREV

-672 LVEQSVNVALGMAS
+672 LVEQSVNVALGMAG

-702 EELLERPDLL
+702 EELLNRPDLL
-712 RAVFLTESALHGDG
+712 RAVFLAESVAAAGANDG
-726 APAAN
+726 ANGGNGTGPDTRPAEPPINA
-731 NGAATN
+731 
-737 GAATNGAATNR
+737 
-748 SGTAVPGAGAAA
+748 
-760 PNGVVAPNGAS
+760 
-771 QPDGRGIER
+771 D
-780 PTVPAPTA
+780 
-788 PAATASDTPALQLVG
+788 PALELVAV
-803 ITRRFGG
+803 TRRFGG
-810 INAVDDVSL
+810 INAVDQVSL
-819 EVTPGE
+819 SVAPGE

-835 GKTTILDLVS
+835 GKTTILDLIS

-852 GRILLA
+852 GRILLN
-858 GRDVS
+858 GHDLS
-863 HLSPAHRARIGL
+863 HLSAAQRARHGL

-900 SVAVKDPVNA
+900 SVAVKDPINA

-915 AAYDSEVAVG
+915 AAHDSEVAVG

-979 QKEVEQLGALLRRIC
+979 QKEVEQLGALLGRIRS
-994 DELGCAMLVIEHDM
+994 ELGCAMLVIEHDM

-1029 GEPAAVLADPRV
+1029 GAPTDVLADPRV
-1041 IASYLGDDQL
+1041 IASYLGDDHL
-1051 AVARSGSRGGGSVGT
+1051 AVARSGHT
-1066 GAGDEVPGGT
+1066 N

>member
-1 VSAPVDGTA
+1 MNGAGHHGVTE
-10 TAAPTGP
+10 P
-17 RITGEDFRESVRG
+17 RISAEDLRESVRG
-30 IISPRRWARNVAHP
+30 IVSPRRWSATLAHP
-44 LKAVGE
+44 IRAVGE

-103 LGAFLLQMPIAVWAD
+103 LGAFLMQMPIAVWAD

-130 ATWAAFSVMTGLST
+130 ATWAAFSIMTGLST
-144 AIWMLIIARAGAGIG
+144 AIWMLIVARAGAGIG
-159 RAVVDPTHSSLLS
+159 RAVVDPTHASLLS

-222 VVLVVVGTRMKE
+222 VILVVLGTRMKE
-234 PIRGAQERLASGAS
+234 PIRGAQERRASGAS
-248 AEVVE
+248 DEVVE
-253 TEEPVPSFAESWR
+253 TEEPIPSFAESWR

-297 LYSDVYELDELQRG
+297 LYSDVYRLDELQRG

-317 EPFQLI
+317 EPFQLL
-323 GLAIGARL
+323 GLAVGARL
-331 GTRLFLKDPS
+331 GTRLFLKSPA
-341 LIFRLLRWVSFTA
+341 LIFRLLRWVSFVA

-362 YAPNIGLAV
+362 YAPNIAVAV
-371 VFNILLTADLAILL
+371 VFNVLLTADLAILL

-443 IGGLMISSGGS
+443 VGGLMISSGGS
-454 VITRD
+454 VIQRD
-459 IEDVWRSSTAR
+459 IEDVWKSSTAR

-477 REGRSK
+477 RAGRSK

-504 MDVAEGEVVA
+504 MEIAEGEIVA

-559 GVASVPGGAGV
+559 GVASMPGGAGV
-570 FPGLTVREN
+570 FPGLSVREN
-579 LRSAGWLVRRDRRL
+579 LRSAGWLVRRDRPELDARTA
-593 MEERIEEVLDVF
+593 EVLEVF
-605 PILRDRL
+605 PVLAERL

-622 QQQMLALGMALL
+622 QQQMLALAMALL
-634 ARPQLLIIDE
+634 SRPKLLIIDE

-651 VVVSKLAELVRQV
+651 VVVGKLAELVREV

-672 LVEQSVNVALGMAS
+672 LVEQSVNVALGMAG

-702 EELLERPDLL
+702 EELLNRPDLL
-712 RAVFLTESALHGDG
+712 RAVFLAESVAAAGANDG
-726 APAAN
+726 ASGG
-731 NGAATN
+731 NGT
-737 GAATNGAATNR
+737 GPDTR
-748 SGTAVPGAGAAA
+748 PEEPPIGAG
-760 PNGVVAPNGAS
+760 
-771 QPDGRGIER
+771 
-780 PTVPAPTA
+780 
-788 PAATASDTPALQLVG
+788 PALELVAV
-803 ITRRFGG
+803 TRRFGG
-810 INAVDDVSL
+810 INAVDQVSL
-819 EVTPGE
+819 SIAPGE

-835 GKTTILDLVS
+835 GKTTILDLIS

-852 GRILLA
+852 GRILLN
-858 GRDVS
+858 GHDLS
-863 HLSPAHRARIGL
+863 HLSAAQRARHGL

-900 SVAVKDPVNA
+900 SVAVKDPINA

-915 AAYDSEVAVG
+915 AAHDSEVAVG

-979 QKEVEQLGALLRRIC
+979 QKEVEQLGALLGRIRS
-994 DELGCAMLVIEHDM
+994 ELGCAMLVIEHDM

-1029 GEPAAVLADPRV
+1029 GAPTDVLADPRV
-1041 IASYLGDDQL
+1041 IASYLGDDHL
-1051 AVARSGSRGGGSVGT
+1051 AVARSGHT
-1066 GAGDEVPGGT
+1066 N

>member
-1 VSAPVDGTA
+1 MNGAGHHGVTE
-10 TAAPTGP
+10 P
-17 RITGEDFRESVRG
+17 RISAEDLRESVRG
-30 IISPRRWARNVAHP
+30 IVSPRRWSATLAHP
-44 LKAVGE
+44 IRAVGE

-103 LGAFLLQMPIAVWAD
+103 LGAFLMQMPIAVWAD

-130 ATWAAFSVMTGLST
+130 ATWAAFSIMTGLST
-144 AIWMLIIARAGAGIG
+144 AIWMLIVARAGAGIG
-159 RAVVDPTHSSLLS
+159 RAVVDPTHASLLS

-222 VVLVVVGTRMKE
+222 VILVVLGTRMKE
-234 PIRGAQERLASGAS
+234 PIRGAQERRASGAS
-248 AEVVE
+248 DEVVE
-253 TEEPVPSFAESWR
+253 TEEPIPSFAESWR

-297 LYSDVYELDELQRG
+297 LYSDVYRLDELQRG

-317 EPFQLI
+317 EPFQLL
-323 GLAIGARL
+323 GLAVGARL
-331 GTRLFLKDPS
+331 GTRLFLKSPA
-341 LIFRLLRWVSFTA
+341 LIFRLLRWVSFIA

-362 YAPNIGLAV
+362 YAPNIAVAV
-371 VFNILLTADLAILL
+371 VFNVLLTADLAILL

-443 IGGLMISSGGS
+443 VGGLMISSGGS
-454 VITRD
+454 VIQRD
-459 IEDVWRSSTAR
+459 IEDVWKSSTAR

-477 REGRSK
+477 RAGRSK

-504 MDVAEGEVVA
+504 MEIAEGEIVA

-559 GVASVPGGAGV
+559 GVASMPGGAGV
-570 FPGLTVREN
+570 FPGLSVREN
-579 LRSAGWLVRRDRRL
+579 LRSAGWLVRRDRPELDARTA
-593 MEERIEEVLDVF
+593 EVLEVF
-605 PILRDRL
+605 PVLAERL

-622 QQQMLALGMALL
+622 QQQMLALAMALL
-634 ARPQLLIIDE
+634 SRPKLLIIDE

-651 VVVSKLAELVRQV
+651 VVVGKLVELVREV

-672 LVEQSVNVALGMAS
+672 LVEQSVNVALGMAG

-702 EELLERPDLL
+702 EELLNRPDLL
-712 RAVFLTESALHGDG
+712 RAVFLAESVAAAGANDG
-726 APAAN
+726 ASGG
-731 NGAATN
+731 NGT
-737 GAATNGAATNR
+737 GPDTR
-748 SGTAVPGAGAAA
+748 PEEPPIGAG
-760 PNGVVAPNGAS
+760 
-771 QPDGRGIER
+771 
-780 PTVPAPTA
+780 
-788 PAATASDTPALQLVG
+788 PALELVAV
-803 ITRRFGG
+803 TRRFGG
-810 INAVDDVSL
+810 INAVDQVSL
-819 EVTPGE
+819 SVAPGE

-835 GKTTILDLVS
+835 GKTTILDLIS

-852 GRILLA
+852 GRILLN
-858 GRDVS
+858 GYDLS
-863 HLSPAHRARIGL
+863 HLSAAHRARHGL
-875 GRTFQGGRLFSG
+875 GRTFQGGRLFPG

-900 SVAVKDPVNA
+900 SVAVKDPINA

-915 AAYDSEVAVG
+915 AAHDSEVAVG

-979 QKEVEQLGALLRRIC
+979 QKEVEQLGALLGRIRS
-994 DELGCAMLVIEHDM
+994 ELGCAMLVIEHDM
-1008 PLVAGLADR
+1008 PLVAGLANR

-1029 GEPAAVLADPRV
+1029 GTPTDVLADPRV
-1041 IASYLGDDQL
+1041 IASYLGDDHL
-1051 AVARSGSRGGGSVGT
+1051 AVARSGHT
-1066 GAGDEVPGGT
+1066 N

>member
-1 VSAPVDGTA
+1 MNGAGHHGVTE
-10 TAAPTGP
+10 P
-17 RITGEDFRESVRG
+17 RISAEDLRESVRG
-30 IISPRRWARNVAHP
+30 IVSPRRWSATLAHP
-44 LKAVGE
+44 IRAVGE

-103 LGAFLLQMPIAVWAD
+103 LGAFLMQMPIAVWAD

-130 ATWAAFSVMTGLST
+130 ATWAAFSIMTGLST
-144 AIWMLIIARAGAGIG
+144 AIWMLIVARAGAGIG
-159 RAVVDPTHSSLLS
+159 RAVVDPTHASLLS

-222 VVLVVVGTRMKE
+222 VILVVLGTRMKE
-234 PIRGAQERLASGAS
+234 PIRGAQERRASGAS
-248 AEVVE
+248 DEVVE
-253 TEEPVPSFAESWR
+253 TEEPIPSFAESWR

-297 LYSDVYELDELQRG
+297 LYSDVYRLDELQRG

-317 EPFQLI
+317 EPFQLL
-323 GLAIGARL
+323 GLAVGARL
-331 GTRLFLKDPS
+331 GTRLFLKSPA
-341 LIFRLLRWVSFTA
+341 LIFRLLRWVSFVA

-362 YAPNIGLAV
+362 YAPNIAVAV
-371 VFNILLTADLAILL
+371 VFNVLLTADLAILL

-443 IGGLMISSGGS
+443 VGGLMISSGGS
-454 VITRD
+454 VIQRD
-459 IEDVWRSSTAR
+459 IEDVWKSSTAR

-477 REGRSK
+477 RAGRSK

-504 MDVAEGEVVA
+504 MEIAEGEIVA

-559 GVASVPGGAGV
+559 GVASMPGGAGV
-570 FPGLTVREN
+570 FPGLSVREN
-579 LRSAGWLVRRDRRL
+579 LRSAGWLVRRDRPVLDARTA
-593 MEERIEEVLDVF
+593 EVLEVF
-605 PILRDRL
+605 PVLAERL

-622 QQQMLALGMALL
+622 QQQMLALAMALL
-634 ARPQLLIIDE
+634 SRPKLLIIDE

-651 VVVSKLAELVRQV
+651 VVVGKLAELVREV

-672 LVEQSVNVALGMAS
+672 LVEQSVNVALGMAG

-702 EELLERPDLL
+702 EELLNRPDLL
-712 RAVFLTESALHGDG
+712 RAVFLAESVAAAGANDG
-726 APAAN
+726 ANGGNGTGPDTRPAEPPINA
-731 NGAATN
+731 
-737 GAATNGAATNR
+737 
-748 SGTAVPGAGAAA
+748 
-760 PNGVVAPNGAS
+760 
-771 QPDGRGIER
+771 D
-780 PTVPAPTA
+780 
-788 PAATASDTPALQLVG
+788 PALELVAV
-803 ITRRFGG
+803 TRRFGG
-810 INAVDDVSL
+810 INAVDQVSL
-819 EVTPGE
+819 SIAPGE

-835 GKTTILDLVS
+835 GKTTILDLIS

-852 GRILLA
+852 GRILLN
-858 GRDVS
+858 GHDLS
-863 HLSPAHRARIGL
+863 HLSAAQRARHGL

-900 SVAVKDPVNA
+900 SVAVKDPINA

-915 AAYDSEVAVG
+915 AAHDSEVAVG

-942 SFTAE
+942 SFTSE

-979 QKEVEQLGALLRRIC
+979 QKEVEQLGALLGRIRS
-994 DELGCAMLVIEHDM
+994 ELGCAMLVIEHDM
-1008 PLVAGLADR
+1008 PLVAGLANR

-1029 GEPAAVLADPRV
+1029 GTPTDVLADPRV
-1041 IASYLGDDQL
+1041 IASYLGDDHL
-1051 AVARSGSRGGGSVGT
+1051 AVARSGHT
-1066 GAGDEVPGGT
+1066 N

>member
-1 VSAPVDGTA
+1 MSAHTA
-10 TAAPTGP
+10 VQSDGP
-17 RITGEDFRESVRG
+17 RITGEDLRESVRG
-30 IISPRRWARNVAHP
+30 IVSPRRWAGNVAHP
-44 LKAVGE
+44 MRGVRE
-50 VAGSGPVFA
+50 VAGSGPAFA
-59 LLILFGLNCVDELDR
+59 LLVLFGLNCVDELDR

-88 GMSNTGILTLVALTL
+88 GLSNTGILTLVALTL
-103 LGAFLLQMPIAVWAD
+103 LGAFLMQMPIAIWAD
-118 RGNRVFITLLGA
+118 RGNRVLITLLGA
-130 ATWAAFSVMTGLST
+130 STWAVFSVMTGLST
-144 AIWMLIIARAGAGIG
+144 AIWMLIVARAGAGIG
-159 RAVVDPTHSSLLS
+159 RAVVDPTHASLLS

-190 NVLGQFLGPLLA
+190 NALGQFLGPLLA

-209 DWRVPFLVFAVPT
+209 NWRVPFLVFAVPT
-222 VVLVVVGTRMKE
+222 VLLVIAGMRMKE

-248 AEVVE
+248 EEVAN
-253 TEEPVPSFAESWR
+253 TEEPIPSFAESWR

-297 LYSDVYELDELQRG
+297 LYSDVYDLDELQRG

-317 EPFQLI
+317 EPFQLL
-323 GLAIGARL
+323 GLAVGARL
-331 GTRLFLKDPS
+331 GLRLFLKSPS
-341 LIFRLLRWVSFTA
+341 LIFRLLRWVSFVGA
-354 AALAAGFA
+354 VLAAGFA

-371 VFNILLTADLAILL
+371 AFNIALTADLAILL

-395 IPARARAVGFSV
+395 IPSRARAVGFSV

-454 VITRD
+454 VIQRD
-459 IEDVWRSSTAR
+459 IDDVWTSSAAR
-470 SQALLER
+470 SQALLDR
-477 REGRSK
+477 RAGRSK
-483 LLLVRDL
+483 LLVVKDL
-490 NVGYDGLQ
+490 QVGYDGLQ

-504 MDVAEGEVVA
+504 MEVAEGEIVA

-525 LLRAITGITEAD
+525 LLRAITGVTEAD

-559 GVASVPGGAGV
+559 GVASMPGGAGV
-570 FPGLTVREN
+570 FPGLTVEEN
-579 LRSAGWLVRRDRRL
+579 LRTGGWLVRGDRTELRR
-593 MEERIEEVLDVF
+593 RIDAVLDVF
-605 PILRDRL
+605 PALADRL
-612 EEPASNLSGG
+612 DEPASNLSGG

-634 ARPQLLIIDE
+634 SRPKLLIIDE

-651 VVVSKLAELVRQV
+651 VVVGKLADLVREV

-692 RGRVQFSGPA
+692 RGRVRFSGPA
-702 EELLERPDLL
+702 EELRGRPDLL
-712 RAVFLTESALHGDG
+712 RAVFLSG
-726 APAAN
+726 PAA
-731 NGAATN
+731 GTDHRAAATGN
-737 GAATNGAATNR
+737 GTGGPLGR
-748 SGTAVPGAGAAA
+748 PSAGGSDREVFDA
-760 PNGVVAPNGAS
+760 G
-771 QPDGRGIER
+771 
-780 PTVPAPTA
+780 
-788 PAATASDTPALQLVG
+788 PAALELID

-810 INAVDDVSL
+810 INAVDHVSL
-819 EVTPGE
+819 SVAPGE

-835 GKTTILDLVS
+835 GKTTILDLIS

-852 GRILLA
+852 GRIVLHGADLS
-858 GRDVS
+858 GR
-863 HLSPAHRARIGL
+863 SPAQRSRAGL
-875 GRTFQGGRLFSG
+875 GRTFQGGRLFPG
-887 LTVAETVAVSLDR
+887 LTVAETVAVALDR
-900 SVAVKDPVNA
+900 SVSVKDPLNA

-915 AAYDSEVAVG
+915 AAHDSEVAVG

-936 LMDYRD
+936 LMDLRD
-942 SFTAE
+942 SFTSE

-953 RIVELACVVGH
+953 RIVELACAVAH
-964 QPSVLLLDEPAGGVA
+964 QPAVLLLDEPAGGVA
-979 QKEVEQLGALLRRIC
+979 QKEVEQLGALLRRIR
-994 DELGCAMLVIEHDM
+994 DELGCSMLVIEHDM

-1029 GEPAAVLADPRV
+1029 GPPEAVLVDPRV
-1041 IASYLGDDQL
+1041 VASYLGDDHL
-1051 AVARSGSRGGGSVGT
+1051 AVARSG
-1066 GAGDEVPGGT
+1066 P

>member
-1 VSAPVDGTA
+1 MS
-10 TAAPTGP
+10 TAATP
-17 RITGEDFRESVRG
+17 RITAEDFRESVRG
-30 IISPRRWARNVAHP
+30 LISPRRWAAAVRHP
-44 LKAVGE
+44 IAAVGQ
-50 VAGSGPVFA
+50 VAGSGPVYA

-74 TGFGILLPNVRDAF
+74 TGFGILLPNVRDSF

-103 LGAFLLQMPIAVWAD
+103 LGAFLMQMPIAIWAD
-118 RGNRVFITLLGA
+118 RGNRVLITLLGA
-130 ATWAAFSVMTGLST
+130 SMWALFSVMTGLST
-144 AIWMLIIARAGAGIG
+144 AIWMLIVARAGAGIG

-172 DWFPVDRR
+172 DWFSVDRR

-222 VVLVVVGTRMKE
+222 VLLVLAGTRMKE

-248 AEVVE
+248 AEVVG
-253 TEEPVPSFAESWR
+253 TEEPIPSFAEAWR
-266 LLWKIEVLRRIWYA
+266 LLWKVEVLRRIWYA

-297 LYSDVYELDELQRG
+297 LYSDVYRLDELQRG

-323 GLAIGARL
+323 GLAVGARL
-331 GTRLFLKDPS
+331 GTRLFLKDPA
-341 LIFRLLRWVSFTA
+341 LIFRLLRWVSFIA
-354 AALAAGFA
+354 AVLAAGFA
-362 YAPNIGLAV
+362 YAPTIGIAV
-371 VFNILLTADLAILL
+371 VLNIALTADLAILL

-414 GLALLPL
+414 GLAMLPL
-421 IGWIGDNWGTRLGML
+421 IGWIGDTWGTRLGML
-436 VMTPILL
+436 VMTPVLL
-443 IGGLMISSGGS
+443 VGGLMISSGGS

-459 IEDVWRSSTAR
+459 IEDVWKSSAAR
-470 SQALLER
+470 SQAMLER

-483 LLLVRDL
+483 ILLVRDL

-504 MDVAEGEVVA
+504 MEVAEGEVVA

-525 LLRAITGITEAD
+525 LLRAVTGITEAD

-559 GVASVPGGAGV
+559 GVAAVPGGAGV
-570 FPGLTVREN
+570 FPGLSVREN

-593 MEERIEEVLDVF
+593 LEERIDQALEVF
-605 PILRDRL
+605 PILRERL
-612 EEPASNLSGG
+612 DEPASNLSGG
-622 QQQMLALGMALL
+622 QQQMLALAMALL
-634 ARPQLLIIDE
+634 ARPKLLIIDE

-651 VVVSKLAELVRQV
+651 VVVSKLAELVREV

-672 LVEQSVNVALGMAS
+672 MVEQSVNVALGMAS

-692 RGRVQFSGPA
+692 RGQVRFSGPA
-702 EELLERPDLL
+702 EELLHRPDLL
-712 RAVFLTESALHGDG
+712 RAVFLSQPESPDDG
-726 APAAN
+726 RVGRPAGADPDRAPAVGPSRMVEPAD
-731 NGAATN
+731 
-737 GAATNGAATNR
+737 
-748 SGTAVPGAGAAA
+748 SGDAVP
-760 PNGVVAPNGAS
+760 VL
-771 QPDGRGIER
+771 E
-780 PTVPAPTA
+780 
-788 PAATASDTPALQLVG
+788 LVG
-803 ITRRFGG
+803 VTRRFGG
-810 INAVDDVSL
+810 INAVDAVDLSVR
-819 EVTPGE
+819 PGE

-852 GRILLA
+852 GRIRL
-858 GRDVS
+858 GGVGIDRW
-863 HLSPAHRARIGL
+863 SPARRARAGL
-875 GRTFQGGRLFSG
+875 GRTFQGGRLFPG
-887 LTVAETVAVSLDR
+887 LSVAETVAVSLDR
-900 SVAVKDPVNA
+900 SVAVKDPFNA

-915 AAYDSEVAVG
+915 ASYDSEARVG
-925 RRVRQLLELFG
+925 RRVRELLELFG
-936 LMDYRD
+936 LWDYRD
-942 SFTAE
+942 SFTSE

-953 RIVELACVVGH
+953 RIVELACAVGH

-979 QKEVEQLGALLRRIC
+979 QKEVEQLGALLRRIR

-1017 LVALETGAVIAE
+1017 LVALETGAVIAD
-1029 GEPAAVLADPRV
+1029 GRPAEVLADPRV
-1041 IASYLGDDQL
+1041 IASYLGDDRM
-1051 AVARSGSRGGGSVGT
+1051 AVARSGVP
-1066 GAGDEVPGGT
+1066 AGD

>member
-1 VSAPVDGTA
+1 A
-10 TAAPTGP
+10 TL
-17 RITGEDFRESVRG
+17 
-30 IISPRRWARNVAHP
+30 AHP
-44 LKAVGE
+44 IRAVGE
-50 VAGSGPVFA
+50 VAGSGPVYA

-103 LGAFLLQMPIAVWAD
+103 LGAFLMQMPIAVWAD

-130 ATWAAFSVMTGLST
+130 ATWAAFSIMTGLST
-144 AIWMLIIARAGAGIG
+144 AIWMLIVARAGAGIG
-159 RAVVDPTHSSLLS
+159 RAVVDPTHASLLS

-222 VVLVVVGTRMKE
+222 VILVVLGTRMKE
-234 PIRGAQERLASGAS
+234 PIRGAQERRASGAS
-248 AEVVE
+248 DEVVE
-253 TEEPVPSFAESWR
+253 TEEPIPSFAESWR

-297 LYSDVYELDELQRG
+297 LYSDVYRLDELQRG

-317 EPFQLI
+317 EPFQLL
-323 GLAIGARL
+323 GLAVGARL
-331 GTRLFLKDPS
+331 GTRLFLKSPA
-341 LIFRLLRWVSFTA
+341 LIFRLLRWVSFVA

-362 YAPNIGLAV
+362 YAPNIAVAV
-371 VFNILLTADLAILL
+371 VFNVLLTADLAILL

-443 IGGLMISSGGS
+443 VGGLMISSGGS
-454 VITRD
+454 VIQRD
-459 IEDVWRSSTAR
+459 IEDVWKSSTAR

-477 REGRSK
+477 RAGRSK

-504 MDVAEGEVVA
+504 MEIAEGEIVA

-559 GVASVPGGAGV
+559 GVASMPGGAGV
-570 FPGLTVREN
+570 FPGLSVREN
-579 LRSAGWLVRRDRRL
+579 LRSAGWLVRRDRPELDARTA
-593 MEERIEEVLDVF
+593 EVLEVF
-605 PILRDRL
+605 PVLAERL

-622 QQQMLALGMALL
+622 QQQMLALAMALL
-634 ARPQLLIIDE
+634 SRPKLLIIDE

-651 VVVSKLAELVRQV
+651 VVVGKLAELVREV

-672 LVEQSVNVALGMAS
+672 LVEQSVNVALGMAG

-702 EELLERPDLL
+702 EELLNRPDLL
-712 RAVFLTESALHGDG
+712 RAVFLAESVAAAGANDG
-726 APAAN
+726 ANGGNGTGPDTRPAEPPINA
-731 NGAATN
+731 
-737 GAATNGAATNR
+737 
-748 SGTAVPGAGAAA
+748 
-760 PNGVVAPNGAS
+760 
-771 QPDGRGIER
+771 D
-780 PTVPAPTA
+780 
-788 PAATASDTPALQLVG
+788 PALELVAV
-803 ITRRFGG
+803 TRRFGG
-810 INAVDDVSL
+810 INAVDQVSL
-819 EVTPGE
+819 SVAPGE

-835 GKTTILDLVS
+835 GKTTILDLIS

-852 GRILLA
+852 GRILLN
-858 GRDVS
+858 GHDLS
-863 HLSPAHRARIGL
+863 HLSAAQRARHGL

-900 SVAVKDPVNA
+900 SVAVKDPINA

-915 AAYDSEVAVG
+915 AAHDSEVAVG

-979 QKEVEQLGALLRRIC
+979 QKEVEQLGALLGRIRS
-994 DELGCAMLVIEHDM
+994 ELGCAMLVIEHDM
-1008 PLVAGLADR
+1008 PLVAGLANR

-1029 GEPAAVLADPRV
+1029 GTPTDVLADPRV
-1041 IASYLGDDQL
+1041 IASYLGDDHL
-1051 AVARSGSRGGGSVGT
+1051 AVARSGHT
-1066 GAGDEVPGGT
+1066 N

>member
-1 VSAPVDGTA
+1 MNGAGHHGVTE
-10 TAAPTGP
+10 P
-17 RITGEDFRESVRG
+17 RISAEDLRESVRG
-30 IISPRRWARNVAHP
+30 IVSPRRWSATLAHP
-44 LKAVGE
+44 IRAVGE

-103 LGAFLLQMPIAVWAD
+103 LGAFLMQMPIAVWAD

-130 ATWAAFSVMTGLST
+130 ATWAAFSIMTGLST
-144 AIWMLIIARAGAGIG
+144 AIWMLIVARAGAGIG
-159 RAVVDPTHSSLLS
+159 RAVVDPTHASLLS

-222 VVLVVVGTRMKE
+222 VILVVLGTRMKE
-234 PIRGAQERLASGAS
+234 PIRGAQERRASGAS
-248 AEVVE
+248 DEVVE
-253 TEEPVPSFAESWR
+253 TEEPIPSFAESWR

-297 LYSDVYELDELQRG
+297 LYSDVYRLDELQRG

-317 EPFQLI
+317 EPFQLL
-323 GLAIGARL
+323 GLAVGARL
-331 GTRLFLKDPS
+331 GTRLFLKSPA
-341 LIFRLLRWVSFTA
+341 LIFRLLRWVSFIA

-362 YAPNIGLAV
+362 YAPNIAVAV
-371 VFNILLTADLAILL
+371 VFNVLLTADLAILL

-443 IGGLMISSGGS
+443 VGGLMISSGGS
-454 VITRD
+454 VIQRD
-459 IEDVWRSSTAR
+459 IEDVWKSSTAR

-477 REGRSK
+477 RAGRSK

-504 MDVAEGEVVA
+504 MEIAEGEIVA

-559 GVASVPGGAGV
+559 GVASMPGGAGV
-570 FPGLTVREN
+570 FPGLSVREN
-579 LRSAGWLVRRDRRL
+579 LRSAGWLVRRDRPVLDARTA
-593 MEERIEEVLDVF
+593 EVLEVF
-605 PILRDRL
+605 PVLAERL

-622 QQQMLALGMALL
+622 QQQMLALAMALL
-634 ARPQLLIIDE
+634 SRPKLLIIDE

-651 VVVSKLAELVRQV
+651 VVVGKLAELVREV

-672 LVEQSVNVALGMAS
+672 LVEQSVNVALGMAG

-702 EELLERPDLL
+702 EELLNRPDLL
-712 RAVFLTESALHGDG
+712 RAVFLAESVAAAGANDG
-726 APAAN
+726 ASGG
-731 NGAATN
+731 NGT
-737 GAATNGAATNR
+737 GPDTR
-748 SGTAVPGAGAAA
+748 PEEPPIGAG
-760 PNGVVAPNGAS
+760 
-771 QPDGRGIER
+771 
-780 PTVPAPTA
+780 
-788 PAATASDTPALQLVG
+788 PALELVAV
-803 ITRRFGG
+803 TRRFGG
-810 INAVDDVSL
+810 INAVDQVSL
-819 EVTPGE
+819 SVAPGE

-835 GKTTILDLVS
+835 GKTTILDLIS

-852 GRILLA
+852 GRILLN
-858 GRDVS
+858 GYDLS
-863 HLSPAHRARIGL
+863 HLSAAHRARHGL
-875 GRTFQGGRLFSG
+875 GRTFQGGRLFPG

-900 SVAVKDPVNA
+900 SVSVKDPINA

-915 AAYDSEVAVG
+915 AAHDSEVAVG

-942 SFTAE
+942 SFTSE

-979 QKEVEQLGALLRRIC
+979 QKEVEQLGALLGRIRS
-994 DELGCAMLVIEHDM
+994 ELGCAMLVIEHDM

-1029 GEPAAVLADPRV
+1029 GAPTDVLADPRV
-1041 IASYLGDDQL
+1041 IASYLGDDHL
-1051 AVARSGSRGGGSVGT
+1051 AVARSGHT
-1066 GAGDEVPGGT
+1066 N

>member
-1 VSAPVDGTA
+1 MNGAGHHGVTE
-10 TAAPTGP
+10 P
-17 RITGEDFRESVRG
+17 RISAEDLRESVRG
-30 IISPRRWARNVAHP
+30 IVSPRRWSATLAHP
-44 LKAVGE
+44 IRAVGE

-103 LGAFLLQMPIAVWAD
+103 LGAFLMQMPIAVWAD

-130 ATWAAFSVMTGLST
+130 ATWAAFSIMTGLST
-144 AIWMLIIARAGAGIG
+144 AIWMLIVARAGAGIG
-159 RAVVDPTHSSLLS
+159 RAVVDPTHASLLS

-222 VVLVVVGTRMKE
+222 VILVVLGTRMKE
-234 PIRGAQERLASGAS
+234 PIRGAQERRASGAS
-248 AEVVE
+248 DEVVE
-253 TEEPVPSFAESWR
+253 TEEPIPSFAESWR

-297 LYSDVYELDELQRG
+297 LYSDVYRLDELQRG

-317 EPFQLI
+317 EPFQLL
-323 GLAIGARL
+323 GLAVGARL
-331 GTRLFLKDPS
+331 GTRLFLKSPA
-341 LIFRLLRWVSFTA
+341 LIFRLLRWVSFIA

-362 YAPNIGLAV
+362 YAPNIAVAV
-371 VFNILLTADLAILL
+371 VFNVLLTADLAILL

-443 IGGLMISSGGS
+443 VGGLMISSGGS
-454 VITRD
+454 VIQRD
-459 IEDVWRSSTAR
+459 IEDVWKSSTAR

-477 REGRSK
+477 RAGRSK

-504 MDVAEGEVVA
+504 MEIAEGEIVA

-559 GVASVPGGAGV
+559 GVASMPGGAGV
-570 FPGLTVREN
+570 FPGLSVREN
-579 LRSAGWLVRRDRRL
+579 LRSAGWLVRRDRPVLDARTA
-593 MEERIEEVLDVF
+593 EVLEVF
-605 PILRDRL
+605 PVLAERL

-622 QQQMLALGMALL
+622 QQQMLALAMALL
-634 ARPQLLIIDE
+634 SRPKLLIIDE

-651 VVVSKLAELVRQV
+651 VVVGKLAELVREV

-672 LVEQSVNVALGMAS
+672 LVEQSVNVALGMAG

-702 EELLERPDLL
+702 EELLNRPDLL
-712 RAVFLTESALHGDG
+712 RAVFLAESVAAAGANDG
-726 APAAN
+726 ASGG
-731 NGAATN
+731 NGT
-737 GAATNGAATNR
+737 GPDTR
-748 SGTAVPGAGAAA
+748 PEEPPIGAG
-760 PNGVVAPNGAS
+760 
-771 QPDGRGIER
+771 
-780 PTVPAPTA
+780 
-788 PAATASDTPALQLVG
+788 PALELVAV
-803 ITRRFGG
+803 TRRFGG
-810 INAVDDVSL
+810 INAVDQVSL
-819 EVTPGE
+819 SIAPGE

-835 GKTTILDLVS
+835 GKTTILDLIS

-852 GRILLA
+852 GRILLN
-858 GRDVS
+858 GHDLS
-863 HLSPAHRARIGL
+863 HLSAAQRARHGL

-900 SVAVKDPVNA
+900 SVAVKDPINA

-915 AAYDSEVAVG
+915 AAHDSEVAVG

-979 QKEVEQLGALLRRIC
+979 QKEVEQLGALLGRIRS
-994 DELGCAMLVIEHDM
+994 ELGCAMLVIEHDM

-1029 GEPAAVLADPRV
+1029 GAPTDVLADPRV
-1041 IASYLGDDQL
+1041 IASYLGDDHL
-1051 AVARSGSRGGGSVGT
+1051 AVARSGHT
-1066 GAGDEVPGGT
+1066 N

>member
-1 VSAPVDGTA
+1 MSAPVDTVPEA
-10 TAAPTGP
+10 EGP
-17 RITGEDFRESVRG
+17 RITREDFRESVRG
-30 IISPRRWARNVAHP
+30 IVSPRRWARNVAHP
-44 LKAVGE
+44 IKAVGE

-59 LLILFGLNCVDELDR
+59 LLVLFGLNCVDELDR

-103 LGAFLLQMPIAVWAD
+103 LGAFLMQMPIAIWAD

-144 AIWMLIIARAGAGIG
+144 AIWMLIVARAGAGIG

-172 DWFPVDRR
+172 DWFAVDRR

-222 VVLVVVGTRMKE
+222 VVLVIVGTRMKE
-234 PIRGAQERLASGAS
+234 PLRGAQERRASGAS
-248 AEVVE
+248 EEVIE
-253 TEEPVPSFAESWR
+253 TEEPIPSFAESWR
-266 LLWKIEVLRRIWYA
+266 LLWKIDVLRRIWYA

-331 GTRLFLKDPS
+331 GTRLFLKDPA

-354 AALAAGFA
+354 AVLAAGFA
-362 YAPNIGLAV
+362 YAPTIGLAV

-443 IGGLMISSGGS
+443 VGGLMISSGGS
-454 VITRD
+454 VIKRD
-459 IEDVWRSSTAR
+459 IEDVWKSSTAR

-477 REGRSK
+477 RAGRSK

-504 MDVAEGEVVA
+504 MDIAEGEVVA

-579 LRSAGWLVRRDRRL
+579 LRSAGWLVRKDRAL
-593 MEERIEEVLDVF
+593 MEQRVEEVLEVF
-605 PILRDRL
+605 PILRERL
-612 EEPASNLSGG
+612 DEPASNLSGG

-634 ARPQLLIIDE
+634 ARPKLLIIDE

-651 VVVSKLAELVRQV
+651 VVVAKLAELVREV
-664 AAGGTTVL
+664 AAAGTTVL

-692 RGRVQFSGPA
+692 RGKVQFSGPA
-702 EELLERPDLL
+702 EELLDRPDLL
-712 RAVFLTESALHGDG
+712 RAVFLSESALHGNG
-726 APAAN
+726 AAP
-731 NGAATN
+731 NGAATPN
-737 GAATNGAATNR
+737 GSGNGTGN
-748 SGTAVPGAGAAA
+748 GAGAEPAASNGPAA
-760 PNGVVAPNGAS
+760 PGADVAPTG
-771 QPDGRGIER
+771 
-780 PTVPAPTA
+780 
-788 PAATASDTPALQLVG
+788 PALQLIG
-803 ITRRFGG
+803 LTRRFGG
-810 INAVDDVSL
+810 INAVDGVSL
-819 EVTPGE
+819 DVAPGE

-852 GRILLA
+852 GRILMG
-858 GRDVS
+858 GRDLS
-863 HLSPAHRARIGL
+863 HLSAAQRARIGL
-875 GRTFQGGRLFSG
+875 GRTFQGGRLFAG

-900 SVAVKDPVNA
+900 SVAVKDPINA

-915 AAYDSEVAVG
+915 ASYDSEVAVG

-979 QKEVEQLGALLRRIC
+979 QKEVEQLGALLRRIR

-1029 GEPAAVLADPRV
+1029 GDPTAVLTDPRV
-1041 IASYLGDDQL
+1041 VASYLGDDQL
-1051 AVARSGSRGGGSVGT
+1051 AVARSGSTASWADGDGG
-1066 GAGDEVPGGT
+1066 